1 MRAALLALA
10 LTTAT
15 PACAPPTYV
24 QPTTCASCPSPRLSG
39 YPGRDFEFHHYLLML
54 ALTIIICVAVL

>member
-10 LTTAT
+10 LAAAS

-24 QPTTCASCPSPRLSG
+24 QPTTCSSCPSPTAISSLGSG
-39 YPGRDFEFHHYLLML
+39 ASVPEYLLML
-54 ALTIIICVAVL
+54 ALIIVICVAL